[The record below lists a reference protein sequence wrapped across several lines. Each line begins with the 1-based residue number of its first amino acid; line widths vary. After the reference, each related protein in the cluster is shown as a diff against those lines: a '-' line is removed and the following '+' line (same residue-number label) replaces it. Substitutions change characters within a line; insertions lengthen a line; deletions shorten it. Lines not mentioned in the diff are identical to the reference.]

1 MSKTPIFPL
10 TSKSTTH
17 CFAFGAFAAAVTVMA
32 TLAFAPT
39 DGLAQR
45 TSGPDEVDQAEL
57 LKEDQLKDISIGQAN
72 APVTIVEY
80 ASLTC
85 GHCANFHT
93 QVLPKLKENYISKG
107 KVRIIMREFPLN
119 ARAYAASMVTRC
131 AADTA
136 TLPLVDGLFET
147 QKDWA
152 FKRTNAEFKQ
162 ALFNF
167 TKQAGLSEADFNKC
181 LGNNKLL
188 NDLTAQF
195 TKASEVFGVSA
206 TPAFFINGK
215 RLRGGPT
222 LENFEKAID
231 PLLEDKKEAEK
242 KD

>member
-1 MSKTPIFPL
+1 MSKSSSYL
-10 TSKSTTH
+10 TVFKLNAPR
-17 CFAFGAFAAAVTVMA
+17 FALGALAAAFTVMA
-32 TLAFAPT
+32 TLAFAPA
-39 DGLAQR
+39 DSLAQR
-45 TSGPDEVDQAEL
+45 TSGPDEIDQAEL
-57 LKEDQLKDISIGQAN
+57 IKEGQLKNISIGEPN

-93 QVLPKLKENYISKG
+93 QVLPQLKEKYISKG
-107 KVRIIMREFPLN
+107 KARIIMREFPLN
-119 ARAYAASMVTRC
+119 ARAYAASMITRC
-131 AADTA
+131 TNDGA
-136 TLPLVDGLFET
+136 TLALIDGLFET

-162 ALFNF
+162 ALFDF
-167 TKQAGLSEADFNKC
+167 TKQAGLSEDDFNKC

-188 NDLTAQF
+188 NDLTSQF
-195 TKASEVFGVSA
+195 TKASETFGVNA

-231 PLLEDKKEAEK
+231 SVLAENK
-242 KD
+242 

>member
-1 MSKTPIFPL
+1 MTKLTPHQTYFRPNSL
-10 TSKSTTH
+10 R
-17 CFAFGAFAAAVTVMA
+17 FAFSAIAAAVTVMA
-32 TLAFAPT
+32 TLALTPT
-39 DGLAQR
+39 ESLAQR
-45 TSGPDEVDQAEL
+45 TSGPDEIDQAEL
-57 LKEDQLKDISIGQAN
+57 LKEGQLKDISIGEPG

-93 QVLPKLKENYISKG
+93 QVLPKLKEKYVSTG

-119 ARAYAASMVTRC
+119 ARAYAASMITRC

-136 TLPLVDGLFET
+136 TLPLIDGLFET
-147 QKDWA
+147 QSDWA
-152 FKRTNAEFKQ
+152 FKRTNEEFKQ
-162 ALFNF
+162 ALFDF

-188 NDLTAQF
+188 NDLTSQF
-195 TKASEVFGVSA
+195 TKASEVFGVNA

-222 LENFEKAID
+222 MENFESAIE
-231 PLLEDKKEAEK
+231 PLLNGNQAADNKQ
-242 KD
+242 

>member
-1 MSKTPIFPL
+1 MPKSPSFL
-10 TSKSTTH
+10 TLFKPNTQR
-17 CFAFGAFAAAVTVMA
+17 FALSALAAALAVTA
-32 TLAFAPT
+32 TLAIAPA
-39 DGLAQR
+39 DSMAQR
-45 TSGPDEVDQAEL
+45 SSGPDEVDQAEL
-57 LKEDQLKDISIGQAN
+57 LKEGQLKDISVGETM

-93 QVLPKLKENYISKG
+93 QVLPKLKEKYISKG

-119 ARAYAASMVTRC
+119 ARAYAASMITRC
-131 AADTA
+131 AADST

-152 FKRTNAEFKQ
+152 FKRTNKEFKQ
-162 ALFNF
+162 ALFDF
-167 TKQAGLSEADFNKC
+167 TKQTGLSEADFNKC

-188 NDLTAQF
+188 NDLTTQF
-195 TKASEVFGVSA
+195 TKASEVFGVNA

-222 LENFEKAID
+222 VENFEKAID
-231 PLLEDKKEAEK
+231 LLLTDKK
-242 KD
+242 D

>member
-1 MSKTPIFPL
+1 VSKTSSFL
-10 TSKSTTH
+10 
-17 CFAFGAFAAAVTVMA
+17 FAFKTNTQTAAVGILAAAFTLIA
-32 TLAFAPT
+32 TLAFAPA

-57 LKEDQLKDISIGQAN
+57 LKEDQLKDISIGEAN

-93 QVLPKLKENYISKG
+93 QVLPKLKEKYISKG

-119 ARAYAASMVTRC
+119 ARAYAASMITRC
-131 AADTA
+131 APDNA

-162 ALFNF
+162 ALFDF

-195 TKASEVFGVSA
+195 TKASEVFGVNA

-231 PLLEDKKEAEK
+231 SLLEDKK
-242 KD
+242 D

>member
-1 MSKTPIFPL
+1 MSQSSSSLRLSQSNRYRFTAV
-10 TSKSTTH
+10 
-17 CFAFGAFAAAVTVMA
+17 AFLAALTVMA

-39 DGLAQR
+39 NGLAQR
-45 TSGPDEVDQAEL
+45 SGGPDEVDQAEL
-57 LKEDQLKDISIGQAN
+57 LKEGQLKDISIGEAS

-93 QVLPKLKENYISKG
+93 QVLPELKEKYISKG

-131 AADTA
+131 ASENA
-136 TLPLVDGLFET
+136 TLPLVTGLFET

-162 ALFNF
+162 ALFDF
-167 TKQAGLSEADFNKC
+167 TKQTGLSEADFNKC

-195 TKASEVFGVSA
+195 TKASEVFGVDA

-231 PLLEDKKEAEK
+231 PLLEDKK
-242 KD
+242 D